1 MTFEI
6 YKFSLL
12 SSTIKKPS
20 ILIKK
25 TNKFLNLLFQD
36 VSYIFKAHEL
46 SEHDSSCCTK
56 SKCEPLK
63 FASQAH
69 NTTSILDTPKILIIG
84 TKLIQL
90 YFLWFTLFLP
100 SQILR
105 KTIFFLQP
113 FWLSSTF
120 LEKSIFSTR
129 EIHHIMTG
137 KQNCFI
143 S

>member
-25 TNKFLNLLFQD
+25 INKFLNLLFQD
-36 VSYIFKAHEL
+36 VSYIFKFTLISLAL
-46 SEHDSSCCTK
+46 LCTK

-69 NTTSILDTPKILIIG
+69 NTTSILDTPK
-84 TKLIQL
+84 
-90 YFLWFTLFLP
+90 Y
-100 SQILR
+100 S
-105 KTIFFLQP
+105 
-113 FWLSSTF
+113 
-120 LEKSIFSTR
+120 
-129 EIHHIMTG
+129 
-137 KQNCFI
+137 
-143 S
+143 

>member
-36 VSYIFKAHEL
+36 VSYIFKFTLISLAL
-46 SEHDSSCCTK
+46 LCTK
-56 SKCEPLK
+56 SKCKPLK

-137 KQNCFI
+137 EQNCFI

>member
-36 VSYIFKAHEL
+36 VSYIFKFTLISLAL
-46 SEHDSSCCTK
+46 LCTK

-120 LEKSIFSTR
+120 LEKSIFSTG

>member
-25 TNKFLNLLFQD
+25 INKFLNLLFQD
-36 VSYIFKAHEL
+36 VSYIFKFTLISLAL
-46 SEHDSSCCTK
+46 LCTK

>member
-36 VSYIFKAHEL
+36 VSYIFKFTLISLAL
-46 SEHDSSCCTK
+46 LCTK